1 MSYLDSPRLH
11 FRGWFEADVST
22 INNDVR
28 MFQNASFV
36 PAYQQ
41 LNQNA
46 SWNPEGTGIFR
57 VLDCAVTGG
66 FLDGSL
72 LGPGDDPAIGM
83 SVQNAD
89 RSAPGKLVDLD
100 PQQQMVSQIWGM
112 QIRVVST
119 SLSTVVQGRFRPV
132 AFVNLWKKQATG
144 MRRDQQLAAC
154 YQSVLEGVEWADG
167 SASKLLNAIASAS
180 EKGLLSVAFNV
191 YGYGRDS
198 TIPRYTMGHIVGT
211 IGPYQAGEPKH
222 FTIGR
227 QMISALPPFSAT
239 TGQVNTLQAKL
250 ASDGNSV
257 TADFG
262 NSFQIE
268 SADSGLLDIG
278 KVLLGVLKTSP
289 AQVLSTVD
297 AGQVVVIG
305 EVKYLET
312 KWYMQTAGVQTFD
325 LTGNAA
331 ARAVLANCPLVVLSP
346 LPGGTSFTVLL
357 QESVGGV
364 YVRADQFV
372 FRINAGE
379 TQLMAFYAS
388 QFGVPLPG
396 ATISLSA
403 QTSDQTFMGGS
414 GGGDGV
420 DPPTRPTAAIP
431 NIFTPTNG
439 VAYASSA
446 TTDKNG
452 YASVALTGNPDGL
465 GTSPPRGYIGG
476 QLYGINYQLSDQPAG
491 YAQND
496 FNFISILAYAKK
508 EVPENP
514 TWYGDIEPLF
524 TQYGNLYPIM
534 GKYVVNLADY
544 ESVVSRI
551 KVLKLAFSLPAEDP
565 NHMPVTRDLGAG
577 DRATILKW
585 LDSQGPDGR
594 PVLGTPPAVAGRRF
608 KALSTQ
614 FVEPELQL
622 PSAET
627 AGKTAVIMRIHDR
640 AARRA
645 EKGGS
650 K

>member
-1 MSYLDSPRLH
+1 
-11 FRGWFEADVST
+11 
-22 INNDVR
+22 
-28 MFQNASFV
+28 
-36 PAYQQ
+36 
-41 LNQNA
+41 
-46 SWNPEGTGIFR
+46 
-57 VLDCAVTGG
+57 
-66 FLDGSL
+66 
-72 LGPGDDPAIGM
+72 
-83 SVQNAD
+83 
-89 RSAPGKLVDLD
+89 
-100 PQQQMVSQIWGM
+100 
-112 QIRVVST
+112 
-119 SLSTVVQGRFRPV
+119 
-132 AFVNLWKKQATG
+132 
-144 MRRDQQLAAC
+144 
-154 YQSVLEGVEWADG
+154 
-167 SASKLLNAIASAS
+167 
-180 EKGLLSVAFNV
+180 
-191 YGYGRDS
+191 
-198 TIPRYTMGHIVGT
+198 
-211 IGPYQAGEPKH
+211 
-222 FTIGR
+222 
-227 QMISALPPFSAT
+227 
-239 TGQVNTLQAKL
+239 
-250 ASDGNSV
+250 
-257 TADFG
+257 
-262 NSFQIE
+262 
-268 SADSGLLDIG
+268 
-278 KVLLGVLKTSP
+278 
-289 AQVLSTVD
+289 
-297 AGQVVVIG
+297 
-305 EVKYLET
+305 
-312 KWYMQTAGVQTFD
+312 
-325 LTGNAA
+325 
-331 ARAVLANCPLVVLSP
+331 
-346 LPGGTSFTVLL
+346 LL

-379 TQLMAFYAS
+379 TQLTAFYAS

-396 ATISLSA
+396 VTISLSA

-476 QLYGINYQLSDQPAG
+476 QLYGINYQLANQPAG
-491 YAQND
+491 YAQNA

-627 AGKTAVIMRIHDR
+627 AGKTAVIMRILDR